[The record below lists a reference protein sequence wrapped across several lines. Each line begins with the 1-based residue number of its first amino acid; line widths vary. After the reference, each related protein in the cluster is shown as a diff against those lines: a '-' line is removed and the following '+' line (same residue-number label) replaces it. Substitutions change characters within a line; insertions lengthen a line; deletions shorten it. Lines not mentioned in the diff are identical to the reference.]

1 MGFLKLLLN
10 IGLILATSTVFCI
23 DDIETDY
30 RLPNNT
36 IPIHYKINLT
46 PYLEEDN
53 FTFYG
58 ETNVKIEIR
67 VASSKISLHSKEL
80 EINETATTL
89 IKNDGTIYKPTEHIY
104 NDETNTLTLNF
115 ENALSSNFYILNMKF
130 AGNLSEVGTKKGFL
144 KIPYTDKE
152 GNNK

>member
-10 IGLILATSTVFCI
+10 IGLILTTSTVFCI

-36 IPIHYKINLT
+36 IPVHYKISLT
-46 PYLEEDN
+46 PYLEEGN

-58 ETNVKIEIR
+58 ESNVKIKIR
-67 VASSKISLHSKEL
+67 VASPKISLHSKEL

-104 NDETNTLTLNF
+104 SDETNILTLNF
-115 ENALSSNFYILNMKF
+115 ENALSSNLYILNMKF
-130 AGNLSEVGTKKGFL
+130 AGNLSEISTEKGFL
-144 KIPYTDKE
+144 KIPYTDKA
-152 GNNK
+152 GNEK

>member
-1 MGFLKLLLN
+1 MEFLKLLLN
-10 IGLILATSTVFCI
+10 IGLILTTSTVFCI

-36 IPIHYKINLT
+36 IPVHYKINLT
-46 PYLEEDN
+46 PYLEEGN

-58 ETNVKIEIR
+58 ESNVKIEIR

-80 EINETATTL
+80 KINETATTL
-89 IKNDGTIYKPTEHIY
+89 IKDHGTIYTPIEHIY

-115 ENALSSNFYILNMKF
+115 ENALSSDLYTLNMKF
-130 AGNLSEVGTKKGFL
+130 AGNLSEVETKKGFL

-152 GNNK
+152 GNDK

>member
-1 MGFLKLLLN
+1 MEFLKLLLN
-10 IGLILATSTVFCI
+10 IGLILATNTVFC
-23 DDIETDY
+23 DDTETNY

-36 IPIHYKINLT
+36 IPVHYKINLT

-58 ETNVKIEIR
+58 ESNVKIEIR

-89 IKNDGTIYKPTEHIY
+89 IRNDGTIFKPTEHIY

-115 ENALSSNFYILNMKF
+115 ENALSSNLYTLNMKF
-130 AGNLSEVGTKKGFL
+130 AGNLFEDKKGFM
-144 KIPYTDKE
+144 KIPYTDE
-152 GNNK
+152 AGNNK

>member
-23 DDIETDY
+23 DDTETDY

-46 PYLEEDN
+46 PYLEEGN

-58 ETNVKIEIR
+58 ESNVKIEIR
-67 VASSKISLHSKEL
+67 VASPKISLHSKEL

-89 IKNDGTIYKPTEHIY
+89 IKDDGTIYKPTEHIY
-104 NDETNTLTLNF
+104 NDETNILTLNF
-115 ENALSSNFYILNMKF
+115 ENALSSNLYTLNMKF
-130 AGNLSEVGTKKGFL
+130 AGNLSEVRTKKGFL
-144 KIPYTDKE
+144 KIPYTDE
-152 GNNK
+152 VGNNK